1 VNSPTP
7 KFFSLVELLVVL
19 VVMALVFGL
28 ALPRLLRFPQRL
40 LVDNLRSQTQSAFRN
55 ASTRALMSGNSVTL
69 VLNPEQNQF
78 RIQSES
84 GASLDAATPAA
95 SGETGETGGKSRLL
109 AMESTYSFH
118 RGIVWDPETAPSDAE
133 SPAQYVFHPNGE
145 AGGPLLK
152 VKAGKREFQIEVDSL
167 TGRPL
172 FMETTQP

>member
-1 VNSPTP
+1 VKSPTP

-40 LVDNLRSQTQSAFRN
+40 LVDNLRSQTVSAFRN

-69 VLNPEQNQF
+69 ALNPEQNQF

-84 GASLDAATPAA
+84 GASANASAPATG
-95 SGETGETGGKSRLL
+95 SETGAPNGKSRLL
-109 AMESTYSFH
+109 AMESKYSFH
-118 RGIVWDPETAPSDAE
+118 RGIVWDPETASSDAE
-133 SPAQYVFHPNGE
+133 NPPKYVFHPNGE

-152 VKAGKREFQIEVDSL
+152 VKAGKREFQLEVDSL

-172 FMETTQP
+172 FLETTQP